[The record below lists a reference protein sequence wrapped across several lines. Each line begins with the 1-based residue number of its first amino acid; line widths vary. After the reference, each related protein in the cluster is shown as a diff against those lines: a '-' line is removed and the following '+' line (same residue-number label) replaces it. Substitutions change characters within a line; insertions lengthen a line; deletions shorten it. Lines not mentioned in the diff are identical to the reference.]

1 MKYIKVINDLNHIYP
16 YSDRQ
21 FRRDNANVSFP
32 SIVSDETKALYS
44 VYPVIEEPSPTYNE
58 ATQRI
63 VRQQPQLINNQ
74 WVIKWVVADKTE
86 EEQIQYREKQV
97 RNIKAEA
104 SRRIISIVPEW
115 KQRNI
120 IARGLEIARKM
131 IRNGPN
137 TLSPEEEAEEAA
149 ISALWTEVK
158 RLRTV
163 SDQLEAMDPLPQ
175 DFADD
180 KYWTAP

>member
-1 MKYIKVINDLNHIYP
+1 MKYIKVINEQNRIYP

-74 WVIKWVVADKTE
+74 WMVKWVVVDKTE

-104 SRRIISIVPEW
+104 NRRIISIAPEW
-115 KQRNI
+115 HQRNML
-120 IARGLEIARKM
+120 ARSVELLSIGKDAWTSEQRDENLALELVWETIKM
-131 IRNGPN
+131 IRMKSN
-137 TLSPEEEAEEAA
+137 E
-149 ISALWTEVK
+149 
-158 RLRTV
+158 
-163 SDQLEAMDPLPQ
+163 LELMNPIPR
-175 DFADD
+175 DFNDD
-180 KYWTAP
+180 KYWT